1 MDIIRKWS
9 LQMFA
14 EGGEGAAAP
23 GGNEGDAQS
32 TAENAQE
39 QTEQAAGQAAPEK
52 VPFEELM
59 KDPDYKAAMDRRIR
73 SAVANRFKGVNAE
86 RAALAPL
93 LQELG
98 GKYGFDVSDPQ
109 HMDVAAI
116 VKAYNEDESRLAQ
129 EAMENGYSVENW
141 KEIKNARRITAER
154 QREEQEAQKRQ
165 NFEKIWAESE
175 ALKQIYPGFSL
186 EAELQ
191 DPRFGNLLA
200 GLQSAGFTDAVR
212 TAYESVHRD
221 EIMSGAMQ
229 YAVQRTKQQVSNSIQ
244 AGMNR
249 PAENGGT
256 QAAAQTKVDP
266 SKFSRQQIEEIRKR
280 VNKGEIITF
289 R

>member
-1 MDIIRKWS
+1 MDIIKNWS

-23 GGNEGDAQS
+23 GGNEGEAQS

-39 QTEQAAGQAAPEK
+39 QTEQKKMSFDELLKDADYAKEFEKRVSRRAGYETRKAVQAERQKYLPMHEAMARKYGMDPGKIDMEKLSEK
-52 VPFEELM
+52 VLGDNDLLEQE
-59 KDPDYKAAMDRRIR
+59 AAEMGVSVDGLRMIR
-73 SAVANRFKGVNAE
+73 NAE
-86 RAALAPL
+86 RQ
-93 LQELG
+93 LQE
-98 GKYGFDVSDPQ
+98 
-109 HMDVAAI
+109 AEAI
-116 VKAYNEDESRLAQ
+116 RA
-129 EAMENGYSVENW
+129 
-141 KEIKNARRITAER
+141 
-154 QREEQEAQKRQ
+154 EQEKERAFAQ
-165 NFEKIWAESE
+165 IVAEGE
-175 ALKQIYPGFSL
+175 ALKQIYPGFNL

-200 GLQSAGFTDAVR
+200 GLQSAGFGDAVR

-229 YAVQRTKQQVSNSIQ
+229 YAVQRTKQQVSNNIQ

-256 QAAAQTKVDP
+256 QAAAQTRIDP
-266 SKFSRQQIEEIRKR
+266 SRFNRQQIEEIRKR
-280 VNKGEIITF
+280 VSKGEIITF